1 MALLFQGSPAYPGHE
16 HRPVATIGNFDGLHR
31 GHQALVGRLLERAV
45 ELDAPSLVYTFDPPP
60 RLVLQPGKAPPRI
73 ATLEQKVE
81 GLFGLG
87 VDHVVVETFTA
98 DFGARPPDWFARVI
112 IGRLEPRAMVV
123 GYDFRYGQGRAGNAQ
138 TLAAQRPELPIE
150 TVEALQFGDLV
161 VGSSRIR
168 EAVAEG
174 RIEAAN
180 KMLGRPYRLVGT
192 VVQGD
197 ARGRTIGFPTANL
210 DAANELIPAPG
221 VYAVRSVFDGKEH
234 AGVANLGVRPTFDGA
249 RFVIEVHLFDFEGD
263 LYGRSLPVDF
273 VARIRGER
281 RFESA
286 DELVAQIRL
295 DAVEARRVLEC

>member
-1 MALLFQGSPAYPGHE
+1 MALLFQGSHAYPGNE

-31 GHQALVGRLLERAV
+31 GHQALVGRLLERAA
-45 ELDAPSLVYTFDPPP
+45 ELGAPSLVYTFDPPP

-73 ATLEQKVE
+73 ATLAQKVD
-81 GLFGLG
+81 GLFELG
-87 VDHVVVETFTA
+87 VEHVVVETFTA
-98 DFGARPPDWFARVI
+98 DFGARPPDWFGREI
-112 IGRLEPRAMVV
+112 IGRLQPRAMVV
-123 GYDFRYGQGRAGNAQ
+123 GYDFRYGQGRAGNAR
-138 TLAAQRPELPIE
+138 TLAAQRPDLPIE
-150 TVEALQFGDLV
+150 TVEALQFGELV

-174 RIEAAN
+174 CIEAAN
-180 KMLGRPYRLVGT
+180 NMLGRPYRLVGT

-210 DAANELIPAPG
+210 NADNELIPGSG
-221 VYAVRSVFDGKEH
+221 VYAVRGHVRGREYP
-234 AGVANLGVRPTFDGA
+234 GVANLGVRPTFSGA

-263 LYGRSLPVDF
+263 LYGQSLPVDF
-273 VARIRGER
+273 VARIRPER

-286 DELVAQIRL
+286 DALVAQIRL